1 MSQVICE
8 MAEHREVPTGMALT
22 LRQRD
27 KVGGAEYKHK
37 EGVIKMARGTFGSV
51 DCLLG
56 LGAGWLAE
64 VPRHCPRLG
73 YNGPLGLSGGRHSG
87 MALRCHDRVVR
98 KGGVLKI
105 RKTLTDSTSTKRR
118 EEVEKLGQ

>member
-56 LGAGWLAE
+56 LGAGWLGS
-64 VPRHCPRLG
+64 V
-73 YNGPLGLSGGRHSG
+73 N
-87 MALRCHDRVVR
+87 
-98 KGGVLKI
+98 K
-105 RKTLTDSTSTKRR
+105 
-118 EEVEKLGQ
+118 